1 MITQGWADVID
12 DVYVDWSANYTG
24 DVELRQA
31 ILEELEENY
40 IFLPKAELPGTR
52 VVEDDYGTY
61 IELDDDD
68 SRGWSILRSSSDFA
82 RKTGLAYLAAAEAL
96 DAYRAKDAVKGRR
109 LDELAQEFCGVIY
122 ANDLGQNTQAMLKR
136 IAELEEAA
144 N

>member
-1 MITQGWADVID
+1 MSALLDALTDAYNTWCEDLD
-12 DVYVDWSANYTG
+12 DNKKPWPFIAK
-24 DVELRQA
+24 
-31 ILEELEENY
+31 ELEENY
-40 IFLPKAELPGTR
+40 IFLLKAELPGTR

-68 SRGWSILRSSSDFA
+68 SRGWSVLRSSSDFA